1 MWVNE
6 MKKRLRTE
14 QGVTLI
20 ELMIVGVIIGL
31 VAGMAVPRFQTA
43 YEQMQIKSANR
54 GLTSTIRLARS
65 YSISEKTP
73 YGLYFDGASVTF
85 TLFKD
90 VVNIGAGTFEP
101 GDSVLRVDTLPQ
113 EFDVLSTDCTGDVIV
128 FRPNGS
134 AVFAGGGNIYTMAF
148 LDETTS
154 MTSNSILAST
164 GRVSTETY
172 TL

>member
-1 MWVNE
+1 
-6 MKKRLRTE
+6 MKKRLGTE
-14 QGVTLI
+14 RGVTLI

-31 VAGMAVPRFQTA
+31 VAGMAVPRFQAA

-54 GLTSTIRLARS
+54 GLPSSIRLARS
-65 YSISEKTP
+65 YAISEKTP
-73 YGLYFDGASVTF
+73 YGVYFDGASTSF

-90 VVNIGAGTFEP
+90 VVNIGAGTFEV
-101 GDSVLRVDTLPQ
+101 GDSAIRVDTLPQ
-113 EFDVLSTDCTGDVIV
+113 EFDILSTDCTGDVVV

-148 LDETTS
+148 LDEITS
-154 MTSNSILAST
+154 MTSNNILAST
-164 GRVSTETY
+164 GRVSTQTH

>member
-1 MWVNE
+1 
-6 MKKRLRTE
+6 MKKRLGTE
-14 QGVTLI
+14 RGVTLV

-31 VAGMAVPRFQTA
+31 VAAMAVPRFQTA

-54 GLTSTIRLARS
+54 GLTSSIRLARS

-73 YGLYFDGASVTF
+73 YGIYFDGASVTF

-90 VVNIGAGTFEP
+90 VVNIGSGTFET
-101 GDSVLRVDTLPQ
+101 GDSVLREVILPP
-113 EFDVLSTDCTGDVIV
+113 EFDILSTDCTGDVVV

-134 AVFAGGGNIYTMAF
+134 AVFSGGGNIYTMAF
-148 LDETTS
+148 LSES
-154 MTSNSILAST
+154 SSYSSNSILAST
-164 GRVSTETY
+164 GRVSTSTA

>member
-1 MWVNE
+1 
-6 MKKRLRTE
+6 MKRRLGTE
-14 QGVTLI
+14 RGVTLI
-20 ELMIVGVIIGL
+20 ELLIVGVIIGL
-31 VAGMAVPRFQTA
+31 VAAMAVPRFQTA

-54 GLTSTIRLARS
+54 GLTSSIRLARS

-73 YGLYFDGASVTF
+73 YGIYFDGASVTF

-90 VVNIGAGTFEP
+90 VVNVGAGTYEV
-101 GDSVLRVDTLPQ
+101 GDSVIRVDTLPM
-113 EFDVLSTDCTGDVIV
+113 EFDILSTDCTGDVIA

-148 LDETTS
+148 LDEFTS

-164 GRVSTETY
+164 GRVATQTC